1 MNRIYRLV
9 WNRALHVWQ
18 VASELT
24 GQVHAGLSSGRC
36 DSPLPSWPRRRLAIA
51 LAVAMPWI
59 SSSVYAACTPANPT
73 AGATVT
79 CTGAANI
86 LAPSYAA
93 TANNITVNVQSG
105 ASAGVLLGIGG
116 TAMSLT
122 GNNVTMNNAGT
133 VDPSLL
139 GLIGLLSSGTF
150 IGNGNASTVTVNNAA
165 TGVMNGTSGLLG
177 VSINGLTGMALAVQN
192 GTGGVSNIRND
203 GTIGSNALLGISLI
217 PSDAPVAAVY
227 GGGQVNFVN
236 TGTITGRV
244 AFQANGTPG
253 LGNSFANSGTINGGL
268 SMGAGSTNTFTAVS
282 GSSVNLAGG
291 IGLDLNVLGLVGVTL
306 GFAPTGV
313 VDGGAGGNNTLV
325 LQNVLPTSGTGTG
338 TGGAVTTLSSGTYI
352 NFQHLT
358 VNSGTWNLQGP
369 LVSGDATLNGGLVNF
384 SNGGVFGTNALAAN
398 GGAIAAST
406 GGLTVANN
414 ATLGTGGLTGAGTN
428 NFTLSGVLSGSGGLT
443 QSGSGI
449 LTLTGANTY
458 TGGTVVSAGTLAL
471 GGAGSLLA
479 TGSLN
484 LSGATGRFD
493 ISAAAADTTLGSLT
507 GVAGS
512 QVALGAHNLTVG
524 NATSTTFAGAVA
536 GTGGVV
542 KQGTGTWTLSGVN
555 TYTGGTTINAGT
567 LALSGA
573 GALSANGAVTI
584 GAASALDISG
594 SSADQTIGN
603 LIGVAGSQVMLG
615 ARTLTTGGAGNSTF
629 AGLISGS
636 GGLVKQGAGILTLSG
651 ANTYSGGTT
660 INAGALQGDTTSLQG
675 AIADNASLIFNQGAN
690 GTFAGVISGTGA
702 LTKQGAGVLTLSAA
716 NTYSGGTIISAGTL
730 QGDTTS
736 LQGNIANNAALVFN
750 QGINGSFTGAISGT
764 GSLNK
769 QGAGT
774 LTLSGTNTY
783 TGGTTISAGTL
794 QGTTASL
801 TGAIVNNAAL
811 VFNQATNGSF
821 VGGISGTGGLTK
833 LGTGTV
839 TLSGANSY
847 SGGTTISAG
856 ALQGDTTS
864 LQGNITDNA
873 SLIFG
878 QAVDG
883 TFAGIVSGTGS
894 LTKQG
899 AGTLTLSGANT
910 YSGGTTI
917 SAGALQIATGN
928 LTGNI
933 VDNASLIFNQATD
946 GNFAGAVSGTGSL
959 TKAGAGT
966 LTLSGA
972 NSYSGGT
979 TISAGALQ
987 GDTGSLQG
995 NMVDNAALIFTQG
1008 VDGTFVGAIS
1018 GSGSLTKQGAGV
1030 LTLNG
1035 ANSYTGGTTISAG
1048 TLQGDAASLQGNIA
1062 DNAALVFNQAADGT
1076 YAGIISGGGTFNKT
1090 GAGTLTLSGANTY
1103 SGGTTISA
1111 GALQGDTTSLQGNI
1125 TDNAS
1130 LIFSQG
1136 ADGTFAGVVSGT
1148 GSLTKSGAG
1157 VLTLSG
1163 ANTYSGGTTISAG
1176 VLQGD
1181 TSSLQGNVTDNA
1193 TLAFNQLTNGTFAGA
1208 ISGTGALVKQG
1219 AGVLTLS
1226 GANSYSGGT
1235 TISAGTLQGDSTSL
1249 QGAIANNASLIFN
1262 QAADGSFTGAISG
1275 SGGLT
1280 KTGAGLLTLNGAN
1293 SYSGGTTIT
1302 AGTLQG
1308 DSNSLQGNILDN
1320 AALVFNQAANGS
1332 YAGVISGSGSLTKSG
1347 VGTLI
1352 LGGANT
1358 YAGGTTISAGAL
1370 QGDTAS
1376 LQGNIVDNASLIFDQ
1391 SANGNFAG
1399 VVSGSGS
1406 LVKQGAGVLTLS
1418 GANSYT
1424 GATQINAGTLALAA
1438 GSGLA
1443 TSSGVNLSTGSTLD
1457 LSAAGNQ
1464 TLGVLGGA
1472 AGTIDIGANTLTLN
1486 GAGNGSFGGVISGS
1500 GALDK
1505 QGSGTQTL
1513 TGANLYTG
1521 GTTIT
1526 GGTLA
1531 LGAGGSLAAGSA
1543 VTLGGTGTLDL
1554 STAGNQTIAD
1564 LNGASG
1570 QILLGGGSALT
1581 VNDGNF
1587 AGAISGNGGLV
1598 KTGAGALVLDGSNSY
1613 TGATQ
1618 VTSGSLVIGSDAA
1631 HATAGVQSDVTVA
1644 TTGSLGGFGHVD
1656 GNVEVQAGGHL
1667 APGSVPTGSFTV
1679 NGNVTL
1685 DQGSQ
1690 LDYAFGTP
1698 GANANTPGQS
1708 HNVQV
1713 NGNLSINGA
1722 TLNPTD
1728 AGGFGPGLYNLFD
1741 YTGTLTETNGGITA
1755 PVGYSIQNLTGSK
1768 QINLINAVGL
1778 SLNIWNANGLAS
1790 ATQMGGG
1797 TGVWSQANPNW
1808 TDATGS
1814 ITAVR
1819 APADS
1824 FVIFGGAAGTV
1835 TVDNVGGA
1843 QPVTTQGI
1851 QFASNGYLLNGDALG
1866 LVAATPGALSEVR
1879 VGDGSAASAGWVA
1892 TIDNVLTGN
1901 GLQKTGA
1908 GTLILNGANTYTQGT
1923 ELSAGVLSVS
1933 SDANLGAA
1941 SGNLDFEGGTLQV
1954 TGTAFTSTPR
1964 TIVFGAAGG
1973 GFDIAD
1979 AGNTFT
1985 LNQAL
1990 TGTGSLTKSG
2000 DGTLVLSG
2008 ANSYSGGT
2016 TIGAGSLQ
2024 GDSTSLQG
2032 NIADNGSL
2040 VFNQGANGSFAG
2052 VVSGSGDLVKQ
2063 GAGTLTLGGANT
2075 YTGGTTISAGALQG
2089 DTTSIQGNVVDN
2101 ASLILNQAGNGTLA
2115 GAISGTGSLTKQGA
2129 GTVTLSGANTYSGGT
2144 TISAGALQGDTTSI
2158 QGNVVD
2164 DASLI
2169 LNQAGNGT
2177 LAGVISGTG
2186 SLTKQGAG
2194 TVTLTGA
2201 NTYSGGTTI
2210 SAGALEGDTTS
2221 LQGNIADNASLI
2233 FDQAANGTFA
2243 GVVSGTGSL
2252 TKDGAGTLTLSGA
2265 NTYSGGTTINA
2276 GALEGNTTSIQ
2287 GNVVDNATLIF
2298 DQTAN
2303 GTYAGAISG
2312 TGDVLKQ
2319 GAGTL
2324 TLSGVSS
2331 YTGSTG
2337 IDAGTL
2343 ALGAGSSIA
2352 SSSGVNLAA
2361 GSTLDVS
2368 AAGNQTIGVLN
2379 GGGGT
2384 VAIGGTTLT
2393 LDSAANGSFSGV
2405 ISGSGAVIKDGT
2417 GTQTLTGANLYTG
2430 GTTINDGTLVLG
2442 AGGSLATGSA
2452 LSLSGNGTLDVSAA
2466 GNQTVASVNGTGGQ
2480 IQLGATTLGVGG
2492 GSFSGVIA
2500 GSGGVTKSGGGSLT
2514 LDGVNTYTG
2523 ATLVSGGSLIIGGD
2537 AAHTSAS
2544 VQSDITVANTG
2555 SLGGFGQVNGDVDVQ
2570 SGGHL
2575 APGNP
2580 VGSFTVNGNLLLEQG
2595 SQLDFSFGT
2604 PGANATIP
2612 GQGHSVQ
2619 VNGDLTINGATLNPL
2634 DAGGFGPGL
2643 YNLFNYTGTLTEA
2656 NGGITPPA
2664 GGYTI
2669 QNLTGSKQIN
2679 LITTAGMELNFWN
2692 ANGLATNSQMGGGS
2706 GVWSQANANWTD
2718 ATGSVTST
2726 REPAN
2731 SFVIF
2736 GGAAGTVTV
2745 DDAAGGTQSVTT
2757 LGIQFASD
2765 GYHLNGDAIGLVGT
2779 PQSTLSEIRVGDG
2792 SAASKGWTA
2801 TIDNVLT
2808 GAGFNKTGA
2817 GTLVLN
2823 GASTYT
2829 QSTELSAGVLSVSSD
2844 ANLGAASANLD
2855 FEGGTLRITGTA
2867 FNSTARAVTLG
2878 AAGGGIDIAD
2888 AGNAFTLSN
2897 ALAGTG
2903 GLTKLGDG
2911 TLVLTGTNSYT
2922 GGTTISAGT
2931 LQGNSASLQGNIAD
2945 NAALVFDQAANG
2957 TFTGSVSGSGSVT
2970 KQGAGTLVLSG
2981 ANSYSGGTTISAG
2994 ALQGD
2999 SISLQ
3004 GNIVDNAALI
3014 VDQAS
3019 DGTFAG
3025 AVSGSG
3031 SLTKQ
3036 GAGMLTLSGAN
3047 SYSGGT
3053 TISAGTL
3060 AGTTSSLQG
3069 DITDNATLA
3078 FNQTSDGTFAGVV
3091 SGSGSLIKQG
3101 AATLTLTG
3109 ANTYSGGTTISAGTL
3124 QGDSGSLQGNIVD
3137 NATLTFDQATDGS
3150 FAGAISGAGAV
3161 VKQGAGVLTLAG
3173 VNSYQGGTQINAGT
3187 LQGDSSSLQ
3196 GNIADNAALVFDQ
3209 GADGSF
3215 AGVISGAGTVT
3226 KQGAGTLILSGANS
3240 YSGGTVISAGTL
3252 QGDSTSLG
3260 GNITD
3265 DAALVFNQSSDG
3277 AFNGSVSGSGSITKQ
3292 GSANL
3297 TVNGSNPF
3305 AGTTTV
3311 QSGMLI
3317 VGDSSHPDA
3326 TLGGDVVVHSGAMLG
3341 GVGMIGSLDLQGT
3354 VMPTSVTDPL
3364 NISGNAV
3371 LHSGSSY
3378 QVTANAAGQSSLIA
3392 AAGTVTIQGGTA
3404 LAVLNPGNYKPTTE
3418 YTIITAGQGVSGTF
3432 ASVQSSLTFL
3442 TPTLSYAANAVN
3454 LSLQRNS
3461 VSFVDIANTHNE
3473 KNTATGL
3480 DGLNFDNPVYS
3491 ALTLLDPGTARRAL
3505 DQLSG
3510 EVHAST
3516 QTALFDSSSHIRSA
3530 VNQHLQGVD
3539 YGGQTAQGETH
3550 EGVTVWTTGWG
3561 HWDDHDGDGN
3571 ASHLQSN
3578 GSGLVVGADLPLDQT
3593 RLGVLIGRGQDSTR
3607 VDSLNSDTNTHS
3619 TYAGFYGNSEWDAF
3633 RLRGAVIY
3641 AWQDVRGHR
3650 SISFPG
3656 FSQSANSD
3664 YDAHTAQAYLEGS
3677 YVIPLGQFTTLEPY
3691 VNLAR
3696 VQVHTDGFS
3705 EQGGAADLNV
3715 NAATANQTLGT
3726 LGLRG
3731 TTTLGES
3738 GLRGYAGIG
3747 WQHAWGDTMPNR
3759 NQRFVAGGPGF
3770 DIQGVAV
3777 ASNAGVVDV
3786 GLRMPL
3792 GRNTWIDASYFG
3804 QFASH
3809 ANDQSARL
3817 TLTVSF

>member
-1 MNRIYRLV
+1 
-9 WNRALHVWQ
+9 
-18 VASELT
+18 
-24 GQVHAGLSSGRC
+24 
-36 DSPLPSWPRRRLAIA
+36 
-51 LAVAMPWI
+51 
-59 SSSVYAACTPANPT
+59 
-73 AGATVT
+73 
-79 CTGAANI
+79 
-86 LAPSYAA
+86 
-93 TANNITVNVQSG
+93 
-105 ASAGVLLGIGG
+105 
-116 TAMSLT
+116 MSLT
-122 GNNVTMNNAGT
+122 GNNVTFNNAGT

-139 GLIGLLSSGTF
+139 GLLGLLSSGTF
-150 IGNGNASTVTVNNAA
+150 IGNGNASTVNVNNAA

-192 GTGGVSNIRND
+192 GTGGVTNIRND
-203 GTIGSNALLGISLI
+203 GSIGSNALLGISLI
-217 PSDAPVAAVY
+217 PSDAPVSAVY
-227 GGGQVNFVN
+227 GGGSVNFVN

-244 AFQANGTPG
+244 AFQASATPG
-253 LGNSFANSGTINGGL
+253 LGNTFANSGTINGGV

-352 NFQHLT
+352 NFQHLL

-384 SNGGVFGTNALAAN
+384 DNGGVFGASAISAN
-398 GGAIAAST
+398 GGAIAASN
-406 GGLTVANN
+406 GGLTIANN
-414 ATLGTGGLTGAGTN
+414 VTLGTGGLTAAGTN
-428 NFTLSGVLSGSGGLT
+428 NFTLSGVLSGTGGLT

-449 LTLTGANTY
+449 LSLTGANTY
-458 TGGTVVSAGTLAL
+458 TGGTIVSAGTLAL
-471 GGAGSLLA
+471 SGGGSLLP
-479 TGSLN
+479 TGSMN
-484 LSGATGRFD
+484 LSGATSRFD

-524 NATSTTFAGAVA
+524 GAASTTFAGAIT

-542 KQGTGTWTLSGVN
+542 KQGAGTLTLSGVN
-555 TYTGGTTINAGT
+555 TYSGGTNINAGI
-567 LALSGA
+567 LALSGG
-573 GALSANGAVTI
+573 GALAANGAVTI
-584 GAASALDISG
+584 GATSALDISG
-594 SSADQTIGN
+594 SSANQTIGN
-603 LIGVAGSQVMLG
+603 LIGVAGSQVLLG
-615 ARTLTTGGAGNSTF
+615 ARTLTTGGAANSTF
-629 AGLISGS
+629 AGVISGS
-636 GGLVKQGAGILTLSG
+636 GGLVKQGAGTLTLSGANTYSGGTTVNAGALQGDTTSLQGNIADNASLIFNQAANGTFAGVISGTGALSKQGAGVLTLSG

-660 INAGALQGDTTSLQG
+660 IG
-675 AIADNASLIFNQGAN
+675 
-690 GTFAGVISGTGA
+690 
-702 LTKQGAGVLTLSAA
+702 
-716 NTYSGGTIISAGTL
+716 AGTL

-736 LQGNIANNAALVFN
+736 LQGNIVDNAALVFN
-750 QGINGSFTGAISGT
+750 QAIDGSFAGAISGT
-764 GSLNK
+764 GTLNK

-783 TGGTTISAGTL
+783 TGGTTIGAGTL

-801 TGAIVNNAAL
+801 TGAIVDNAAL
-811 VFNQATNGSF
+811 VFNQATNGTF
-821 VGGISGTGGLTK
+821 VGGISGTGSLTK

-847 SGGTTISAG
+847 SGGTVITAG
-856 ALQGDTTS
+856 ALQGDTSS

-883 TFAGIVSGTGS
+883 TFAGVVSGTGN
-894 LTKQG
+894 LIKQG
-899 AGTLTLSGANT
+899 AGTLTLTGTNT

-917 SAGALQIATGN
+917 SAGALQIN
-928 LTGNI
+928 TGNI
-933 VDNASLIFNQATD
+933 TGNILDNASLIFNQPTD
-946 GNFAGAVSGTGSL
+946 GTYAGAVSGTGSL
-959 TKAGAGT
+959 TKA
-966 LTLSGA
+966 
-972 NSYSGGT
+972 
-979 TISAGALQ
+979 
-987 GDTGSLQG
+987 
-995 NMVDNAALIFTQG
+995 
-1008 VDGTFVGAIS
+1008 
-1018 GSGSLTKQGAGV
+1018 
-1030 LTLNG
+1030 
-1035 ANSYTGGTTISAG
+1035 
-1048 TLQGDAASLQGNIA
+1048 
-1062 DNAALVFNQAADGT
+1062 
-1076 YAGIISGGGTFNKT
+1076 

-1111 GALQGDTTSLQGNI
+1111 GALQGDTTSLQGNMLDNAALIFAQNTDGTFVGAISGTGSLTKQGAGVLTLNGANSYSGGTTISAGTLQGDSASLQGNIVDNAALIFNQATNGTYAGVVSSSGSLSKTGVGTLTLSGANTYTGGTTISAGALQGDTGSLQGNI

-1130 LIFSQG
+1130 LIFNQV
-1136 ADGTFAGVVSGT
+1136 ANGTFAGVVSGT

-1163 ANTYSGGTTISAG
+1163 ANTYGGGTTISAG
-1176 VLQGD
+1176 TLQGD
-1181 TSSLQGNVTDNA
+1181 TTSLQGNVVDNA
-1193 TLAFNQLTNGTFAGA
+1193 TLAFNQGTDGTFAGA

-1226 GANSYSGGT
+1226 GANTYSGGT
-1235 TISAGTLQGDSTSL
+1235 TISAGALQGDTTSI
-1249 QGAIANNASLIFN
+1249 QGNVVDNASLIFN
-1262 QAADGSFTGAISG
+1262 QAANGTFVGAISG
-1275 SGGLT
+1275 TGSLT
-1280 KTGAGLLTLNGAN
+1280 KSGAGVLTLSGTN
-1293 SYSGGTTIT
+1293 SYSGGTTVS

-1308 DSNSLQGNILDN
+1308 DSSSLQGNILDN
-1320 AALVFNQAANGS
+1320 AAVVFNQATSGT
-1332 YAGVISGSGSLTKSG
+1332 YAGVLSGTGSLTKDG
-1347 VGTLI
+1347 AGTLI
-1352 LGGANT
+1352 LSGANT
-1358 YAGGTTISAGAL
+1358 YAGGTTISAGVL
-1370 QGDTAS
+1370 QGDTTS
-1376 LQGNIVDNASLIFDQ
+1376 LQGDIVDNASLVFDQ
-1391 SANGNFAG
+1391 TASGNFAG
-1399 VVSGSGS
+1399 AVSGSGS
-1406 LVKQGAGVLTLS
+1406 LVKQGAGTLTLS

-1424 GATQINAGTLALAA
+1424 GATQINAGTLVLAA
-1438 GSGLA
+1438 GSSLA
-1443 TSSGVNLSTGSTLD
+1443 ASSGVNLTAGSTLD

-1486 GAGNGSFGGVISGS
+1486 GAGNGSFGGVIDGT
-1500 GALDK
+1500 GALIK

-1513 TGANLYTG
+1513 TGANLHTG

-1554 STAGNQTIAD
+1554 STAGNQTIAN

-1581 VNDGNF
+1581 VDSGNF
-1587 AGAISGNGGLV
+1587 AGAIGGNGGLT
-1598 KTGAGALVLDGSNSY
+1598 KAGAGALVLDGSNTY

-1631 HATAGVQSDVTVA
+1631 HATAGIQSDVTVA
-1644 TTGSLGGFGHVD
+1644 TTASLGGFGHVD

-1667 APGSVPTGSFTV
+1667 APGGLPVGTFTV

-1690 LDYAFGTP
+1690 LDFAFGAP
-1698 GANANTPGQS
+1698 GANATTLGQS

-1722 TLNPTD
+1722 ALNPTD
-1728 AGGFGPGLYNLFD
+1728 EGGFGPGLYNLFN
-1741 YTGTLTETNGGITA
+1741 YTGSLTETNGGITA

-1778 SLNIWNANGLAS
+1778 SLNIWNANGLAN

-1797 TGVWSQANPNW
+1797 TGVWSQTNPNW

-1835 TVDNVGGA
+1835 TVDNAGGA

-1851 QFASNGYLLNGDALG
+1851 QFASDGYLLNGDPLG
-1866 LVAATPGALSEVR
+1866 LVAATPGALTEVR

-1892 TIDNVLTGN
+1892 TVDNVLTGN

-1964 TIVFGAAGG
+1964 TIVFGATGG

-1985 LNQAL
+1985 VNQAL

-2016 TIGAGSLQ
+2016 TIGAGTLQGDTASLQ
-2024 GDSTSLQG
+2024 GNIADNASLIFNQGTNGTFAGVISGSGDLTKQGAGTLTLSGANTYSGGTTISAGALQGDTTSLQG
-2032 NIADNGSL
+2032 NIADNASL
-2040 VFNQGANGSFAG
+2040 IFNQGTNGTFTGAI
-2052 VVSGSGDLVKQ
+2052 SGSGDLTKQ
-2063 GAGTLTLGGANT
+2063 GAGTLTLSGANT
-2075 YTGGTTISAGALQG
+2075 YSGGTTISAGALQG

-2101 ASLILNQAGNGTLA
+2101 ASLILNQATNGTLA
-2115 GAISGTGSLTKQGA
+2115 GAISGS
-2129 GTVTLSGANTYSGGT
+2129 
-2144 TISAGALQGDTTSI
+2144 
-2158 QGNVVD
+2158 
-2164 DASLI
+2164 
-2169 LNQAGNGT
+2169 
-2177 LAGVISGTG
+2177 G

-2210 SAGALEGDTTS
+2210 SAGALQGDTTS
-2221 LQGNIADNASLI
+2221 IQGNVVDNASLI

-2243 GVVSGTGSL
+2243 GVISGTGNL
-2252 TKDGAGTLTLSGA
+2252 TKDGTGTLTLSGA
-2265 NTYSGGTTINA
+2265 NTYSGGTTIDA
-2276 GALEGNTTSIQ
+2276 GALQGNTTSIQ
-2287 GNVVDNATLIF
+2287 GNVVDNASLIF

-2303 GTYAGAISG
+2303 GTYAGVISG
-2312 TGDVLKQ
+2312 TGDVTKQ
-2319 GAGTL
+2319 GSGTL
-2324 TLSGVSS
+2324 TLSGANT

-2343 ALGAGSSIA
+2343 ALGAGSSLAA
-2352 SSSGVNLAA
+2352 SSGINLAA
-2361 GSTLDVS
+2361 GATFDVS

-2384 VAIGGTTLT
+2384 VNIGGNTLT
-2393 LDSAANGSFSGV
+2393 LDSAANGSFGGV
-2405 ISGSGAVIKDGT
+2405 ISGSGALIKDGS

-2442 AGGSLATGSA
+2442 AGGSLAAGSA

-2466 GNQTVASVNGTGGQ
+2466 GNQTVASLTGTGGQ
-2480 IQLGATTLGVGG
+2480 IQLGGTTLDVGSG
-2492 GSFSGVIA
+2492 NFAGVIA
-2500 GSGGVTKSGGGSLT
+2500 GTGGVTKSGSGALT
-2514 LDGVNTYTG
+2514 LNGVNTYTG
-2523 ATLVSGGSLIIGGD
+2523 ATQVTSGSLIIGGD
-2537 AAHTSAS
+2537 AAHASAS
-2544 VQSDITVANTG
+2544 VQSSITVANTG
-2555 SLGGFGQVNGDVDVQ
+2555 SLGGFGQVNGDLDVQ

-2580 VGSFTVNGNLLLEQG
+2580 VGSFTVNGNVLLEQG
-2595 SQLDFSFGT
+2595 SQLDFSFGA
-2604 PGANATIP
+2604 PGPNINTP

-2619 VNGDLTINGATLNPL
+2619 VNGNLTINGATLNPL

-2656 NGGITPPA
+2656 NGGITPPP

-2679 LITTAGMELNFWN
+2679 LITTAGMDLNFWN
-2692 ANGLATNSQMGGGS
+2692 ANGLATNSQLGGGS

-2718 ATGSVTST
+2718 ATGSVTAT

-2731 SFVIF
+2731 AFVIF
-2736 GGAAGTVTV
+2736 GGAPGTVTV
-2745 DDAAGGTQSVTT
+2745 DDAGGAQPVTT

-2765 GYHLNGDAIGLVGT
+2765 GYHLNGDAIGLTGT
-2779 PQSTLSEIRVGDG
+2779 AQAPLSEIRVGDG
-2792 SAASKGWTA
+2792 SSASAGWTA

-2808 GAGFNKTGA
+2808 GNGFNKTGA

-2867 FNSTARAVTLG
+2867 FNTTARAVTLG
-2878 AAGGGIDIAD
+2878 AAGGGVDIAD

-2897 ALAGTG
+2897 ALSGSG

-2911 TLVLTGTNSYT
+2911 TLILTGANSYTGGTTISAGTLQGNSTSLQGNIADNAALVFDQAAGGTFAGSISGSGTVTKQGAGTLILSGTNSYAGGT
-2922 GGTTISAGT
+2922 TISAGALQGNSASLQGNIVDNAALIFDQASDGTFTGAVSGSGSLTKQGAGMLTLSGTNSYSGGTTISAGTLAGTTSSLQGDITDNAALAFNQTSDGTFAGTISGSGSLIKQGAATLTLTGANTYAGGTTISAGTLQGDTTSLQGNIADNATLAFNQATDGSFAGAISGAGAVVKQGAGVLTLSGTNSYSGGTTISAGT

-2945 NAALVFDQAANG
+2945 NAALVFDQG
-2957 TFTGSVSGSGSVT
+2957 
-2970 KQGAGTLVLSG
+2970 
-2981 ANSYSGGTTISAG
+2981 
-2994 ALQGD
+2994 
-2999 SISLQ
+2999 
-3004 GNIVDNAALI
+3004 
-3014 VDQAS
+3014 
-3019 DGTFAG
+3019 
-3025 AVSGSG
+3025 
-3031 SLTKQ
+3031 
-3036 GAGMLTLSGAN
+3036 
-3047 SYSGGT
+3047 
-3053 TISAGTL
+3053 
-3060 AGTTSSLQG
+3060 
-3069 DITDNATLA
+3069 
-3078 FNQTSDGTFAGVV
+3078 
-3091 SGSGSLIKQG
+3091 
-3101 AATLTLTG
+3101 
-3109 ANTYSGGTTISAGTL
+3109 
-3124 QGDSGSLQGNIVD
+3124 
-3137 NATLTFDQATDGS
+3137 TDGS
-3150 FAGAISGAGAV
+3150 FAGA
-3161 VKQGAGVLTLAG
+3161 
-3173 VNSYQGGTQINAGT
+3173 
-3187 LQGDSSSLQ
+3187 
-3196 GNIADNAALVFDQ
+3196 
-3209 GADGSF
+3209 
-3215 AGVISGAGTVT
+3215 ISGAGTVT
-3226 KQGAGTLILSGANS
+3226 KQGAGTLILAGANS
-3240 YSGGTVISAGTL
+3240 YTGGTVISAGTL
-3252 QGDSTSLG
+3252 QGDTTSLT

-3265 DAALVFNQSSDG
+3265 NAALVFNQNSDG
-3277 AFNGSVSGSGSITKQ
+3277 AFNGSIGGTGSITKQ
-3292 GSANL
+3292 GSGAL
-3297 TVNGSNPF
+3297 TLNGNNS
-3305 AGTTTV
+3305 ATGTATV
-3311 QSGMLI
+3311 QSGTLI
-3317 VGDSSHPDA
+3317 VGDAGHASA
-3326 TLGGDVVVHSGAMLG
+3326 TLDSNVVVNSGATLSGIGTIG
-3341 GVGMIGSLDLQGT
+3341 GLDLQGT
-3354 VMPTSVTDPL
+3354 IMPSSLTDPL
-3364 NISGNAV
+3364 NVSGNA
-3371 LHSGSSY
+3371 LLRSGSTY

-3392 AAGTVTIQGGTA
+3392 VAGTVTIQGGTA
-3404 LAVLNPGNYKPTTE
+3404 LALLSPGNYKPTTE
-3418 YTIITAGQGVSGTF
+3418 YTIITGGQGVSGTF
-3432 ASVQSSLTFL
+3432 AGVQSSLTFL
-3442 TPTLSYAANAVN
+3442 TPTLSYTANAVN
-3454 LSLQRNS
+3454 LSLQRNA

-3473 KNTATGL
+3473 KNTATGM
-3480 DGLNFDNPVYS
+3480 DGLTFDNPVYS
-3491 ALTLLDPGTARRAL
+3491 ALTLLDPDGARRAL
-3505 DQLSG
+3505 NELSG

-3530 VNQHLQGVD
+3530 VNQHLQGID
-3539 YGGQTAQGETH
+3539 YGGQTANGETH
-3550 EGVTVWTTGWG
+3550 DGVVVWTTGWG

-3571 ASHLQSN
+3571 ASHMQSN

-3593 RLGVLIGRGQDSTR
+3593 RLGVLVARGQDSTR
-3607 VDSLNSDTNTHS
+3607 VDSLGSDTNAHS
-3619 TYAGFYGNSEWDAF
+3619 TYAGFYGNSEWGAF

-3641 AWQDVRGHR
+3641 AWQDIRGHR
-3650 SISFPG
+3650 SISFPD

-3691 VNLAR
+3691 ANLAR
-3696 VQVHTDGFS
+3696 VQVHTDGFR
-3705 EQGGAADLNV
+3705 EQGGAADLDID
-3715 NAATANQTLGT
+3715 AATANQTIGT
-3726 LGLRG
+3726 LGLRS
-3731 TTTLGES
+3731 TTSLGQS

-3747 WQHAWGDTMPNR
+3747 WQHAWGDTQASR
-3759 NQRFVAGGPGF
+3759 NEHFVAGGPGF
-3770 DIQGVAV
+3770 NIQGVAV
-3777 ASNAGVVDV
+3777 ASNAGVVDL

-3792 GRNTWIDASYFG
+3792 GSHAWVDASYFG